1 MFQLVQLVPIKG
13 FNSIDKQRSDP
24 DSNMTFYF
32 TMQLRKNSRLLCVMI
47 PIRNNINH
55 MVDDAVRV
63 FSAEIAYTGSG
74 NDMQIF
80 AADIIPFSIYRH
92 LMGINPG

>member
-1 MFQLVQLVPIKG
+1 
-13 FNSIDKQRSDP
+13 
-24 DSNMTFYF
+24 
-32 TMQLRKNSRLLCVMI
+32 MI

-74 NDMQIF
+74 NDMKIF
-80 AADIIPFSIYRH
+80 AAEIIPFSIYRH